1 MGKYQVGEFEEIVLL
16 TVAVL
21 HGNAYGVSI
30 KTEIE
35 TTLDRKVSVG
45 ALQSC
50 LNRLEQKDYLKS
62 SEGETTSDRG
72 GRPKRYFEITAKGK
86 GALDDTKAVRMK
98 LWGNI
103 PQTILDLKISP
114 V

>member
-1 MGKYQVGEFEEIVLL
+1 MGKYQLGEFEEIVML

-21 HGNAYGVSI
+21 HGSAYGVSI

-35 TTLDRKVSVG
+35 TTLNRQVSVG

-50 LNRLEQKDYLKS
+50 LNRLELKDYLKS
-62 SEGETTSDRG
+62 SDGEVTSDRG

-86 GALDDTKAVRMK
+86 GALQDTKEVRMK
-98 LWGNI
+98 LWSNI
-103 PQTILDLKISP
+103 PQMILDLKTSGI
-114 V
+114 